1 MANAPVVTPIPSATV
16 ILVREAGGHLETL
29 LLRRNSKIA
38 FHGGAWVFPGGRI
51 DPEDHTPE
59 SPEDMLAAAR
69 RAAVRE
75 SQEEA
80 GLTVPHEEMIWVSHW
95 TTPEGQPQRYSTWF
109 FLAAARDEAVQID
122 GDEIHDHR
130 WMRPD
135 LALAAQREK
144 EIELPPPTFVTL
156 TKLSTYRS
164 VTETLSHLSARE
176 PEIFVPRYTKVTGGI
191 CSMYED
197 DVGYPDVNVDRPG
210 QRHRLWMIE
219 SGWKYEKTS

>member
-1 MANAPVVTPIPSATV
+1 MTNTPVVTPIPSATV
-16 ILVREAGGHLETL
+16 ILVRETSGHLETL

-51 DPEDHTPE
+51 DPEDHAPGEPE
-59 SPEDMLAAAR
+59 NMLAAAR

-80 GLTVPHEEMIWVSHW
+80 GLTVPHDDMIWLSHW

-109 FLAAARDEAVQID
+109 FLAAATDEAVQID

-135 LALAAQREK
+135 LALAAQRQR

-156 TKLSTYRS
+156 TKLSAYRS
-164 VTETLSHLSARE
+164 VTETLLHLSSRE
-176 PEIFVPRYTKVTGGI
+176 PEIFVPRYTKVPGGI

-197 DVGYPDVNVDRPG
+197 DAGYPDVNVDRPG

-219 SGWKYEKTS
+219 SGWKYEKTV